1 MLFNQ
6 VAVNGLGM
14 PMAEPPPIPPESPRG
29 SLSGETLICPRCQ
42 ELLVPK
48 LEHGIEID
56 VCPQCSGVWLD
67 RSELDQL
74 LAAALWEVERYASK
88 ISDQAIDHPGRSSKS
103 VDEVFFG
110 FKNSFGKFLGKLRKS
125 R

>member
-1 MLFNQ
+1 
-6 VAVNGLGM
+6 
-14 PMAEPPPIPPESPRG
+14 MAEPPPIPPERPRG
-29 SLSGETLICPRCQ
+29 SLSSEALICPRCQ

-56 VCPQCSGVWLD
+56 VCAQCSGVWLD

-74 LAAALWEVERYASK
+74 LAAALWELDRYASK
-88 ISDQAIDHPGRSSKS
+88 ISDQAIEHPSRSSKS

-110 FKNSFGKFLGKLRKS
+110 FKNSFGKFLGKLRKL